1 MEIKRIDFTK
11 GSFPAKG
18 KDYLFSQALS
28 IERYE
33 QFEKL
38 EVLLGYN
45 LGYDALYGQLTELYN
60 ELNKSQFV
68 KSAVITYNLLDATK
82 RKVDN
87 KIHPA
92 LQMCALFCNTVE
104 EDATKFDAKL
114 MDAKIKD
121 WREEGY
127 AMTDFFSLAANLVK
141 GFVKNYTA
149 DLKDSLNKLQEENAK
164 Q

>member
-1 MEIKRIDFTK
+1 MEVKRIDFSQ
-11 GSFPAKG
+11 GSFTANG
-18 KDYLFSQALS
+18 KVYYFSQALS

-38 EVLLGYN
+38 EILLGYN
-45 LGYDALYGQLTELYN
+45 LSYDSMYNQLAELYA
-60 ELNKSQFV
+60 ELNKSNFV
-68 KSAVITYNLLDATK
+68 RSAVITYNLLDATK

-92 LQMCALFCNTVE
+92 LQMCALFCNTND
-104 EDATKFDAKL
+104 EDASKFDAKL
-114 MDAKIKD
+114 IDSKIKD

-141 GFVKNYTA
+141 DFVKNYTA
-149 DLKDSLNKLQEENAK
+149 DLQDSLKELPKESQK